1 MEDSLLYKFYIKE
14 MFGVEWVDPKSNQ
27 KQGVNI
33 TPKEIGAIIGV
44 GTVSVAALTALGAY
58 VFKKYRAKY
67 DKKTPTD
74 TKQEINPENDF
85 SVDIEGKSLI

>member
-1 MEDSLLYKFYIKE
+1 MYSHPRGGRGTDRAVGGETNGEVSLS
-14 MFGVEWVDPKSNQ
+14 G
-27 KQGVNI
+27 
-33 TPKEIGAIIGV
+33 KEIGAIIGV

-67 DKKTPTD
+67 AKKTPTD